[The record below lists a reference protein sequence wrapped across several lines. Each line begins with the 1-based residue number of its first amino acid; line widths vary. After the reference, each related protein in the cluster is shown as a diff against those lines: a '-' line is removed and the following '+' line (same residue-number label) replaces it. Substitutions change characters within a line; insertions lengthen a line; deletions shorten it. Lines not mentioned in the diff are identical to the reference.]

1 MAYTT
6 CVQEMKGWE
15 NSPHGSFSA
24 HTPNINPFAEN
35 KTKKNQPQS
44 YQFNKQIGPNNF
56 HETNTTAQLICD
68 PQGTQN
74 TQKRVFSFFLK
85 INY

>member
-1 MAYTT
+1 MEGNVIRIYCMAYTT

-35 KTKKNQPQS
+35 KTKKKSTSKLP
-44 YQFNKQIGPNNF
+44 
-56 HETNTTAQLICD
+56 
-68 PQGTQN
+68 
-74 TQKRVFSFFLK
+74 V
-85 INY
+85 

>member
-35 KTKKNQPQS
+35 KTKQS
-44 YQFNKQIGPNNF
+44 TSKLP
-56 HETNTTAQLICD
+56 
-68 PQGTQN
+68 
-74 TQKRVFSFFLK
+74 V
-85 INY
+85 

>member
-6 CVQEMKGWE
+6 CAQEMKGWE

-35 KTKKNQPQS
+35 KTKKINLEVTS
-44 YQFNKQIGPNNF
+44 
-56 HETNTTAQLICD
+56 LISKLD
-68 PQGTQN
+68 QTIFMRPI
-74 TQKRVFSFFLK
+74 RLLS
-85 INY
+85 

>member
-15 NSPHGSFSA
+15 NSPHSSFSA

-35 KTKKNQPQS
+35 KTKQATSKLP
-44 YQFNKQIGPNNF
+44 
-56 HETNTTAQLICD
+56 
-68 PQGTQN
+68 
-74 TQKRVFSFFLK
+74 V
-85 INY
+85 